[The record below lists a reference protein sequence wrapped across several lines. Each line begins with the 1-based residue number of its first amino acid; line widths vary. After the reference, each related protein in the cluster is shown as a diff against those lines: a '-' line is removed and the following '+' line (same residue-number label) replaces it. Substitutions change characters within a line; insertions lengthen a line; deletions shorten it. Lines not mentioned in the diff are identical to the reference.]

1 MMAGNV
7 HIKGQV
13 ELSFLYL
20 LHIWIVLL
28 QYKLKSLVCHIFSK
42 WIFWLKPHLFHIY
55 MYIN

>member
-42 WIFWLKPHLFHIY
+42 WIF
-55 MYIN
+55 